1 MTDSFNTWGIF
12 YTHCAIW
19 TLKSAINL
27 DDCGSEKI
35 FFLHIAA
42 DCGEDRK
49 TFSDEAKFEC
59 ICTEMLKLGQ
69 KCKFL
74 SFNQF
79 HVNCSKIIGFCN
91 AMLSPPFLGQITSDF
106 THPHVRQSILFINA
120 KGTKGKCFKDSN
132 YAIFSESRGIKDFK
146 YDSNNWS
153 NKDGAD
159 PITMETTKA
168 MRDPMDESN
177 DDESN
182 EDMPYD
188 VVHRTIWSS

>member
-106 THPHVRQSILFINA
+106 SEIISPTRTSDIYQCE
-120 KGTKGKCFKDSN
+120 GDKGKVFQRLQLCYIFRKQGGQGFQIRRQQLIQQRRRGPNYDGNNKGNERSN
-132 YAIFSESRGIKDFK
+132 GWIQRRRIQRRYALWRS
-146 YDSNNWS
+146 
-153 NKDGAD
+153 A
-159 PITMETTKA
+159 
-168 MRDPMDESN
+168 
-177 DDESN
+177 
-182 EDMPYD
+182 
-188 VVHRTIWSS
+188 

>member
-49 TFSDEAKFEC
+49 KISDEAKFEC

-106 THPHVRQSILFINA
+106 THPHVMTSDRAYYLSMRRGQRESVSKTPIMLYFQKAGGSRISNMTATTDPTKTARTQLRWKQQRQ
-120 KGTKGKCFKDSN
+120 
-132 YAIFSESRGIKDFK
+132 
-146 YDSNNWS
+146 
-153 NKDGAD
+153 
-159 PITMETTKA
+159 
-168 MRDPMDESN
+168 
-177 DDESN
+177 
-182 EDMPYD
+182 
-188 VVHRTIWSS
+188 

>member
-1 MTDSFNTWGIF
+1 
-12 YTHCAIW
+12 
-19 TLKSAINL
+19 
-27 DDCGSEKI
+27 
-35 FFLHIAA
+35 
-42 DCGEDRK
+42 
-49 TFSDEAKFEC
+49 
-59 ICTEMLKLGQ
+59 
-69 KCKFL
+69 
-74 SFNQF
+74 
-79 HVNCSKIIGFCN
+79 
-91 AMLSPPFLGQITSDF
+91 MLSPPFLGQITSDF
-106 THPHVRQSILFINA
+106 THQSILFINA

-188 VVHRTIWSS
+188 VVHRTILSS